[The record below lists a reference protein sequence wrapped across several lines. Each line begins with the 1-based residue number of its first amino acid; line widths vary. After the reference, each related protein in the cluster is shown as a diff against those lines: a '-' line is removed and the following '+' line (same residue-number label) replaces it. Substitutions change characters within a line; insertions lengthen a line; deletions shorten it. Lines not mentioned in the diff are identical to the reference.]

1 MAGSPPVRLQL
12 LGRPGL
18 HREGAPSLAFG
29 PERRL
34 QLLALLGFEAGWVG
48 RDRLA
53 ALFWPGRDS
62 AAARANLR
70 KVLHELRALG
80 IEGLEEAAAGLR
92 WRPPSDIGSA
102 RDALQAGRW
111 AEAATLGAGVL
122 MIGLDGA
129 RGSPAFDDWLQLER
143 QQWTSRW
150 RDAALQAVA
159 GADAA
164 RAWRLAGALLDA
176 DALDEEAV
184 AIALRAAAALGR
196 PDQAQ
201 AVWQQYRQRLADELG
216 IAPTQALAALAAG
229 HGSAAPSWR
238 AATEPLSPWVGREQE
253 QRLLARL
260 VAQSRLVTII
270 GPGGVGKTRLARQ
283 AALSLGSGFAEGATF
298 VPLDGLSTPSALPA
312 RIAAALGLSLTTHG
326 DPVDALGRQLAQ
338 RSLLLLL
345 DGFEP
350 LIDAADG
357 MPRLL
362 GAAPGV
368 RFVVTSRERLDV
380 DGECLLPLAGLPL
393 PKPGASPGA
402 SGRSDAVVLFT
413 TRALAVNPAFDG
425 TAAHAAVVE
434 ICRRVDGLPLAL
446 ELAADWARLM
456 PASDIAREI
465 ADGIDLLGGSGRQ
478 GNSMRSVF
486 EQSWQLLTPAE
497 KNAFAALAVFRGGFT
512 RDAARQVAGVALP
525 LLAALADKSMLRVA
539 ADGRFDMHA
548 LLHAWALEKF
558 AALPQCAALAE
569 RHSRWFIALMS
580 RPGAVLG
587 AERENLLAAWRQA
600 VERRDTVAVE
610 AALLDLPWTAL
621 NEGRLAE
628 RAAWFDEAAQ
638 TFAQSQGG
646 AITAAALRAHQAWLL
661 LWLERYR
668 EATAMALSAGS
679 ILATAGHATGSVMA
693 LRTLGHAARREGQHA
708 QAVAYFTQAL
718 ALAQQ
723 AGLVAFEAALHDA
736 LAMALNMQGEFAAAR
751 LQIGRAL
758 ELNEARGDG
767 VQRMYNHYNLS
778 QSHSLAGEP
787 ALALPCA
794 EAALALGEQLGQAFM
809 RPYLEAELARVRA
822 DLGQTASAADLAALA
837 LAHAEETGDRAAQT
851 AAREVLAR
859 IAVARAAAAT
869 RLETPAKRL
878 RS

>member
-1 MAGSPPVRLQL
+1 MAALPPVRLQL
-12 LGRPGL
+12 LGRPVL
-18 HREGAPSLAFG
+18 TREGAPVLAFG

-34 QLLALLGFEAGWVG
+34 QMLALLGFEAGWVG

-62 AAARANLR
+62 TAARANLR

-80 IEGLEEAAAGLR
+80 IDGLEEAAAGLR
-92 WRPPSDIGSA
+92 WLPPSDVASCRA
-102 RDALQAGRW
+102 ALQAGRW
-111 AEAATLGAGVL
+111 GEAAALGEGVL
-122 MIGLDGA
+122 MAGLDGA
-129 RGSPAFDDWLQLER
+129 RGSPAFDEWLLLER

-150 RDAALQAVA
+150 REAALQAVA

-164 RAWRLAGALLDA
+164 LAWRLAGALLLSDP
-176 DALDEEAV
+176 LDEEAV
-184 AIALRAAAALGR
+184 AIALRAGAALGR
-196 PDQAQ
+196 PDQVQ
-201 AVWQQYRQRLADELG
+201 ALWQGYRQRLADELG
-216 IAPTQALAALAAG
+216 IVPTQALTALAEGRAQ
-229 HGSAAPSWR
+229 APADWR
-238 AATEPLSPWVGREQE
+238 TTAEPLSPWVGREQE
-253 QRLLARL
+253 QRLLATL
-260 VAQSRLVTII
+260 VTQSRLVTII

-283 AALSLGSGFAEGATF
+283 AALTLGSGFAEGATF

-312 RIAAALGLSLTTHG
+312 RIAVALGLSLTTHD

-350 LIDAADG
+350 LIDAAD
-357 MPRLL
+357 MLLRLL

-368 RFVVTSRERLDV
+368 RAVITSRERLDV

-393 PKPGASPGA
+393 PPPGGGPESF
-402 SGRSDAVVLFT
+402 SRSDAVALFT
-413 TRALAVNPAFDG
+413 TRARAVNPTFDG
-425 TAAHAAVVE
+425 AAAHDAVVD

-456 PASDIAREI
+456 PAGDIAREI
-465 ADGIDLLGGSGRQ
+465 AEGIDLLGGSGRQ

-486 EQSWQLLTPAE
+486 EQSWQLLTPSE
-497 KNAFAALAVFRGGFT
+497 KDAFAALAVFRSGFT

-539 ADGRFDMHA
+539 GDGRFDMHA
-548 LLHAWALEKF
+548 LLHTWALEKF
-558 AALPQCAALAE
+558 AALPRGPALAE

-600 VERRDTVAVE
+600 VERRDAVAVE

-638 TFAQSQGG
+638 AFGESERG
-646 AITAAALRAHQAWLL
+646 AVTAAALHAHQAWLL

-668 EATAMALSAGS
+668 EASAMAQAAWST
-679 ILATAGHATGSVMA
+679 LAPAGHATGSVMA

-708 QAVAYFTQAL
+708 QAVSHFTQAL
-718 ALAQQ
+718 ELAQQ
-723 AGLVAFEAALHDA
+723 AGLVGFEAALLDA

-751 LQIGRAL
+751 TQIGRAL

-767 VQRMYNHYNLS
+767 VQRMYNQYNLS
-778 QSHSLAGEP
+778 QSHSLAGDA
-787 ALALPCA
+787 ALALPSA

-822 DLGQTASAADLAALA
+822 DLGQTVRAADLAASA
-837 LAHAEETGDRAAQT
+837 LAHAEETGDRAAQA

-859 IAVARAAAAT
+859 IALARAAPAAM
-869 RLETPAKRL
+869 LETPAKRL
-878 RS
+878 HS